1 MYEFTQ
7 ISSII
12 VVRCVQ
18 IYYMPAIVKI
28 LVIFYIRCWFSSLR
42 KNSLIGT
49 KMTTKN
55 DKTTKRD
62 NHNKSHVEMRKVICY
77 HNKVISYLMRLLK
90 VANPMK
96 EALYEY

>member
-1 MYEFTQ
+1 
-7 ISSII
+7 
-12 VVRCVQ
+12 
-18 IYYMPAIVKI
+18 
-28 LVIFYIRCWFSSLR
+28 
-42 KNSLIGT
+42 
-49 KMTTKN
+49 MTTKN